1 MDDKKQRLFYRF
13 LTGLCK
19 INPIEFYGVA
29 EMLQVNVTDL
39 QNDTE
44 KLLSEV
50 IDAFIQLR
58 YSMQKAIVN
67 VLERAIKEQDM
78 EPPRKREEE

>member
-1 MDDKKQRLFYRF
+1 
-13 LTGLCK
+13 
-19 INPIEFYGVA
+19 
-29 EMLQVNVTDL
+29 MLQVNVKDL

-67 VLERAIKEQDM
+67 VIEKAIKEQDIT
-78 EPPRKREEE
+78 PPEKKEV

>member
-19 INPIEFYGVA
+19 TNPIEFYGVA
-29 EMLQVNVTDL
+29 EMLQVNVKDL

-67 VLERAIKEQDM
+67 VIEKAVKEQNI
-78 EPPRKREEE
+78 EPPKREGE

>member
-1 MDDKKQRLFYRF
+1 M
-13 LTGLCK
+13 
-19 INPIEFYGVA
+19 
-29 EMLQVNVTDL
+29 TDL

-58 YSMQKAIVN
+58 YSMQKAVVN
-67 VLERAIKEQDM
+67 VIEKAIKEQNM
-78 EPPRKREEE
+78 EPPKKKEEG